1 MALHRIS
8 AVSEI
13 PEGSSR
19 AFTIGA
25 RSVLICHSS
34 AGMFAVENMCS
45 HAYALLEG
53 GKIKGPYIFCPL
65 HGVRFDLR
73 NGSPNGNLTKKPL
86 AVYSLEIVGEEV
98 FADLPDD

>member
-1 MALHRIS
+1 ML
-8 AVSEI
+8 
-13 PEGSSR
+13 
-19 AFTIGA
+19 
-25 RSVLICHSS
+25 LCHSS

-73 NGSPNGNLTKKPL
+73 NGTPNGNLTKKPL

-98 FADLPDD
+98 FADLLDD